1 MTAAVVGTG
10 VLVLPA
16 AAVRT
21 AGPAALVAVG
31 ALVVLSVGLA
41 TTFAALGSRHPHAGG
56 ISHVVALALGP
67 KAATVTAWW
76 FYLGVPLGVPAMGLF
91 AGDYLQTAI
100 GGGATTRT
108 LTALVVVLVAAAVN
122 SRGLRASGGAQV
134 VLGSVLVVGL
144 LVLVLAGLPAAETSR
159 LSPFAVHGWG
169 TVAPA
174 ALLLFWMLTGWEAV
188 SHLTGRFA
196 VPARDVPRATAAT
209 LAIVALLFGGVT
221 HSLLT
226 AAGPDPAQSSAPIT
240 ELLAA
245 HVGPPAAALA
255 ASLAILVTLGNTNA
269 YVAGLGEL
277 GRNMGRSAQA
287 PRWLA
292 GRNGSAVPRRSIAVV
307 TAQSVVSLLVVSWGG
322 WSAEVLVVLTA
333 AAQVAVYGIGLV
345 AALRLLP
352 RRSTGWWAA
361 VTSLPP
367 VLVLGV
373 LSGWHLLLP
382 AVLAGAALLFYR
394 ARAFSGRH
402 A

>member
-1 MTAAVVGTG
+1 VVGTG

-41 TTFAALGSRHPHAGG
+41 TTFAALGSRYPHAGG
-56 ISHVVALALGP
+56 ISHFVALALGP
-67 KAATVTAWW
+67 KAATVAAWW

-108 LTALVVVLVAAAVN
+108 LTALGVVVVAAAVN
-122 SRGLRASGGAQV
+122 TRGLRASGGAQV
-134 VLGSVLVVGL
+134 VLGAVLVVGL
-144 LVLVLAGLPAAETSR
+144 LVLVLAGLPAADTSR
-159 LSPFAVHGWG
+159 LSPFAPHGWG
-169 TVAPA
+169 AVAPA
-174 ALLLFWMLTGWEAV
+174 ALLLFWMLTGWEAI
-188 SHLTGRFA
+188 SHLTGRFTT
-196 VPARDVPRATAAT
+196 PARDVPRATAAT

-221 HSLLT
+221 FSVLT
-226 AAGPDPAQSSAPIT
+226 AAGPDPARSSAPVT

-277 GRNMGRSAQA
+277 GQNMGRSAQA
-287 PRWLA
+287 PGWLA
-292 GRNGSAVPRRSIAVV
+292 GPSAAAVPRRSIAVV
-307 TAQSVVSLLVVSWGG
+307 TGQAVVSLLVVSWGG

-333 AAQVAVYGIGLV
+333 AAQVAVYGIGLI

-352 RRSTGWWAA
+352 RWSVGWWAA
-361 VTSLPP
+361 GISLPP

-382 AVLAGAALLFYR
+382 AVLAGAVLVYCR
-394 ARAFSGRH
+394 ARASSGRQD
-402 A
+402 